1 MFCRLHDYNLDMG
14 NIEDVTFKLIAH
26 MDEDQYE
33 FYKNIYENLLRKK
46 RKELDCYAKFNLAA
60 KILSQH
66 SDLIQR
72 SH

>member
-1 MFCRLHDYNLDMG
+1 MG

-33 FYKNIYENLLRKK
+33 LYKNMYDNLMRKK
-46 RKELDCYAKFNLAA
+46 RKEFDWYAKFNLAA
-60 KILSQH
+60 KILSQYKTE
-66 SDLIQR
+66 IPK